1 MVAGIIVA
9 GGLGTRAGGNLPKQF
24 QQINKKEIYR
34 FSIDKFVESDKID
47 IIIFVSHRQWISEV
61 ADRYPNIVVCE
72 GGASRRE
79 SVSNGLDRCPSETDK
94 VLIHDAAR
102 PFIDLE
108 IIDKLVAALDYN
120 DASAPYLNLSDSV
133 IHDDG
138 TKLSRIDRDSLKA
151 IQTPQAFKKNII
163 SDIISTN
170 KSISDE
176 IGLLINLIGESGVKL
191 IKGKQIYNKI
201 TTQLDLKYAQY
212 YGKLIV

>member
-47 IIIFVSHRQWISEV
+47 TIIFVSHKQWISEV

-72 GGASRRE
+72 GGTSRRE
-79 SVSNGLDRCPSETDK
+79 SVSNGLDRCPSGTDK

-120 DASAPYLNLSDSV
+120 DASAPYLNLNDSV

-151 IQTPQAFKKNII
+151 IQTPQAFKKHII

-170 KSISDE
+170 ESISDE
-176 IGLLINLIGESGVKL
+176 IGLLINLTGDSGVKL

-201 TTQLDLKYAQY
+201 TTKLDFKYAQY
-212 YGKLIV
+212 YGKLL